1 VERAEAYTRVN
12 VLGTVQV
19 LEAAR
24 AVGVRHFVLAS
35 SSTIYGN
42 TDEAAFREEMQPA
55 PLNPYGASKV
65 AAEAMV
71 HAYHYLHG
79 FPVTALRFFNAYG
92 PRVRPDLAT
101 YRFVDEIHRGVPI
114 QLRGDGTYRRDYT
127 YIADTVSGV
136 LAALD
141 TPKGYRVFNLGNA
154 HPVVIND
161 LIAIVEE
168 TVGKKARIERQ
179 PALKAD
185 SPVTCADNS
194 RARAELGYQPRM
206 DIRTGIAHLYEWYLE
221 ATPDA

>member
-1 VERAEAYTRVN
+1 M
-12 VLGTVQV
+12 QV

-24 AVGVRHFVLAS
+24 AVGVQHFVLAS

-65 AAEAMV
+65 AAEAMA

-79 FPVTALRFFNAYG
+79 FPVTVLRFFNAYG

-141 TPKGYRVFNLGNA
+141 TPNGYRVFNLGNA

-168 TVGKKARIERQ
+168 TVGKKAQIERQ

-206 DIRTGIAHLYEWYLE
+206 DVRTGIARLYEWYLE